1 MRRPFG
7 VLLMAYGSP
16 ATLHDVEAYYT
27 HIRGG
32 RVPSAERVAELR
44 ARYERIGGRSPLLE
58 ITQRQAAGVVQ
69 ALAQAG
75 LPARAYVGMKHAP
88 PFVAE
93 AVAEAARE
101 GMRPPLRLPLAP
113 RYSRM
118 SARAY
123 SGTAAEAA
131 TPHRGAVPCAE
142 RR

>member
-32 RVPSAERVAELR
+32 RVPSAERVADLR

-58 ITQRQAAGVVQ
+58 ITQRQAAGVVE

-75 LPARAYVGMKHAP
+75 LPARAYVGMRHAP
-88 PFVAE
+88 PFIAE
-93 AVAEAARE
+93 AGAQAARE
-101 GMRPPLRLPLAP
+101 GMRTPLGPLLAP
-113 RYSRM
+113 PHSPM
-118 SARAY
+118 SV
-123 SGTAAEAA
+123 G
-131 TPHRGAVPCAE
+131 
-142 RR
+142 

>member
-58 ITQRQAAGVVQ
+58 ITWRQAAGVVQ
-69 ALAQAG
+69 ALGQAG
-75 LPARAYVGMKHAP
+75 LPARAYDGLKHAP
-88 PFVAE
+88 PIIPQAG
-93 AVAEAARE
+93 ALAAGDR
-101 GMRPPLRLPLAP
+101 GLAMPHPPRAP
-113 RYSRM
+113 PHSRRGV
-118 SARAY
+118 SAY
-123 SGTAAEAA
+123 
-131 TPHRGAVPCAE
+131 P
-142 RR
+142 